1 MRVYGLQK
9 YIIIR
14 KRKKNF
20 LSFKLFYIT
29 LRCKPTT
36 DYKPTAATLTEKVAC
51 HKNFHN
57 CSIMTAAEF
66 REQTR
71 LLVAEFC
78 NGDDRAF
85 SKLYDLYIH
94 ILYNYGLRFTDDQ
107 EMLKDC
113 IHDVFVKVY
122 NKRSDKQSIRNFGSY
137 LLISLKNRLLD
148 EFRHQTFT
156 SSTEVENYRGRR
168 AQEDVEYDYLARE
181 QEILQNTYVAHLM
194 KNLTRR
200 QRQAITLYYLEQR
213 KYDEICS
220 IMHMNY
226 HSVRNLMHRGMVKL
240 REAAM

>member
-1 MRVYGLQK
+1 
-9 YIIIR
+9 
-14 KRKKNF
+14 
-20 LSFKLFYIT
+20 
-29 LRCKPTT
+29 
-36 DYKPTAATLTEKVAC
+36 
-51 HKNFHN
+51 
-57 CSIMTAAEF
+57 MTSAEF

-71 LLVAEFC
+71 QLVAEFC
-78 NGDDRAF
+78 NGNDHAF
-85 SKLYDLYIH
+85 SKLYDIYIH

-122 NKRSDKQSIRNFGSY
+122 HKRSDKQSIRNFSSY
-137 LLISLKNRLLD
+137 MLISLKNRLLD

-156 SSTEVENYRGRR
+156 SSTDVENYKGRR
-168 AQEDVEYDYLARE
+168 AQDDVEHDYLSRE
-181 QEILQNTYVAHLM
+181 HELIQSTYVARLM

-220 IMHMNY
+220 IMNMNY

-240 REAAM
+240 REAAK